1 MAKEKA
7 KEKDEEKTEVK
18 KSSSKIVLIIVII
31 LLILILAG
39 GGLAAYFLLSN
50 NNSEPAQAQN
60 QQTTMAKKRHFNKN
74 SDLTKIGPIY
84 PLDQFIVNLL
94 SSNGERFLKIKMDL
108 ELSGPELT
116 AELDKKKPMIR
127 DIIIRTLSSKTFQEI
142 STNRGKEKLKDELV
156 EKINNVL
163 TDGYIKNIFLI
174 EFVVQ

>member
-1 MAKEKA
+1 MAKEK
-7 KEKDEEKTEVK
+7 EEEKTEVK

-39 GGLAAYFLLSN
+39 GGLAAYFLLSSN
-50 NNSEPAQAQN
+50 NSSEPAQTQN
-60 QQTTMAKKRHFNKN
+60 QQKTMANKKHFNKN

>member
-1 MAKEKA
+1 MA

-31 LLILILAG
+31 LLILILIG

-50 NNSEPAQAQN
+50 NSSEPTPAQTQN
-60 QQTTMAKKRHFNKN
+60 QQKTMNNKKHFNKN

-84 PLDQFIVNLL
+84 PLDKFIVNLL